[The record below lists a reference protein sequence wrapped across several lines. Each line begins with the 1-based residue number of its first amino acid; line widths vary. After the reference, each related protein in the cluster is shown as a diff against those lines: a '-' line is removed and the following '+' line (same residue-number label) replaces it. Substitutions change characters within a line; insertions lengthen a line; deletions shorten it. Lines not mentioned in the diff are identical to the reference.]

1 MLQAGIDIGYTHTK
15 AMTDGQKSIN
25 FPSVVGTEYEVPFTL
40 QDDGHGI
47 KFLTPQRAVI
57 GDSAI
62 TFSDLVT
69 RREDR
74 NWIAS
79 EDYYLLFLA
88 ALSELEDNSGTA
100 RVVTGLPLSYFEDR
114 ETLRER
120 LQKVH
125 TFQREGRSLQVINVE
140 KVTVLP
146 QPFGTLLDYC
156 LDAQGKIIQSGT
168 ARSHIGV
175 IDVGGKTTNFLHAYK
190 LTEIPSETRSI
201 SVGGWKA
208 IKLLRRAVEHEYRDL
223 VLHDHELIEAM
234 ISKNLRYQGKTIDIT
249 PLIETISEQ
258 LARKIIGEASQLW
271 ESLGKFSLILLTG
284 GGSLLL
290 GEALTAYFPQAIRV
304 EHPVFANCRGFWK
317 YAQR

>member
-1 MLQAGIDIGYTHTK
+1 MLKTGIDIGYNQTK
-15 AMTDGQKSIN
+15 ALADAQKSVN
-25 FPSVVGTEYEVPFTL
+25 FPSVVGTEYDTPFTL
-40 QDDGHGI
+40 GENGHGI
-47 KFLTPQRAVI
+47 KFTTPRRAVV
-57 GDSAI
+57 GHSAI

-88 ALSELEDNSGTA
+88 ALSELTAGSGSA
-100 RVVTGLPLSYFEDR
+100 RIVTGLPVSYFEDR
-114 ETLRER
+114 ETLRKH

-125 TFQREGRSLQVINVE
+125 TFQREDRSLQVINAE

-156 LDAQGKIIQSGT
+156 LDAQGRIMQTEI

-175 IDVGGKTTNFLHAYK
+175 IDIGGKTTNFLHAYK

-201 SVGGWKA
+201 AVGGWKA
-208 IKLLRRAVEHEYRDL
+208 IKLLRRAVEQEVQDL
-223 VLHDHELIEAM
+223 ALHDHELVEVMITKRLHYQGDDIDMTSIIEA
-234 ISKNLRYQGKTIDIT
+234 IT
-249 PLIETISEQ
+249 AQITN
-258 LARKIIGEASQLW
+258 KIIGELSQTW
-271 ESLGKFSLILLTG
+271 ESLGKFTLILLTG

-290 GEALTAYFPQAIRV
+290 GETLKAHLPQIVLV
-304 EHPVFANCRGFWK
+304 ENPVFANCRGFWK

>member
-1 MLQAGIDIGYTHTK
+1 MLRAGIDIGYTHTK
-15 AMTDGQKSIN
+15 AMTNGQKSIN
-25 FPSVVGTEYEVPFTL
+25 FPSVVGTDYEIPFTL

-47 KFLTPQRAVI
+47 KFLVPRRAVI

-88 ALSELEDNSGTA
+88 ALSELEDDSGTA

-114 ETLRER
+114 ETLVEC

-125 TFQREGRSLQVINVE
+125 SFQREGRTLQVINVE
-140 KVTVLP
+140 KVIVLP

-156 LDAQGKIIQSGT
+156 LDAQGRIVQTET

-175 IDVGGKTTNFLHAYK
+175 IDIGGKTTNFLHAYK
-190 LTEIPSETRSI
+190 LTEIPGETRSI
-201 SVGGWKA
+201 AVGGWKA
-208 IKLLRRAVEHEYRDL
+208 IKLLRRTVEREYKDL
-223 VLHDHELIEAM
+223 VLHDHELVEAM
-234 ISKNLRYQGKTIDIT
+234 ISKTLRYQGKIVDIA
-249 PLIETISEQ
+249 PLVKNISEQ
-258 LARKIIGEASQLW
+258 LTRKIIGEASQLW
-271 ESLGKFSLILLTG
+271 ESRGKFALILLTG

-290 GEALTAYFPQAIRV
+290 GEALTTYFPQAVRV
-304 EHPVFANCRGFWK
+304 TSPVFANCRGFWK